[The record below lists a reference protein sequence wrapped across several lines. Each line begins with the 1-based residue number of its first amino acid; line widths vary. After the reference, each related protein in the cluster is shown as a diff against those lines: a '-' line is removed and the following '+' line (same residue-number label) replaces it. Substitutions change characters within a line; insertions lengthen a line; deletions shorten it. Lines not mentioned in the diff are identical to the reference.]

1 MLMGLPPLGSPPEWG
16 MSVEKAVNEELVDPL
31 DCAGRYVSLTINKAS
46 YTGILLSVT
55 SSDVYVYIKEP
66 REDIVIKP
74 SSSCM
79 FVTHSG
85 KSAASFEKMEHVKKF
100 AQDKGV
106 LPRNSIL

>member
-16 MSVEKAVNEELVDPL
+16 MSVAKAVDEGLVDPL
-31 DCAGRYVSLTINKAS
+31 DCAGKYVSLTINKAS

-55 SSDVYVYIKEP
+55 SSDVHVYIKEP
-66 REDIVIKP
+66 REDIVVKS

-79 FVTHSG
+79 FVTHLG
-85 KSAASFEKMEHVKKF
+85 KNSASFEKMEYVKKF

-106 LPRNSIL
+106 LPKNSML